1 MWNAILNRFSH
12 PCEETDLMDDIMFD
26 VGVDILSDM
35 WIIVMDTLK
44 FFGKVADDVDVLTA
58 VIVDVVSVS
67 DVDMLTDE
75 NIHGL
80 ATATSAL
87 EFTLPA
93 P

>member
-1 MWNAILNRFSH
+1 MG
-12 PCEETDLMDDIMFD
+12 DIMIE
-26 VGVDILSDM
+26 VGVDILNDM
-35 WIIVMDTLK
+35 ETIVVDTLE
-44 FFGKVADDVDVLTA
+44 FVGEVARTVDVLTA

-93 P
+93 PWEASMPFC

>member
-1 MWNAILNRFSH
+1 MG
-12 PCEETDLMDDIMFD
+12 DIMIE
-26 VGVDILSDM
+26 VGVDILNDM
-35 WIIVMDTLK
+35 ETIVVDTLE
-44 FFGKVADDVDVLTA
+44 FVGEVARTVDVLTA
-58 VIVDVVSVS
+58 VIVNVVSFG

>member
-1 MWNAILNRFSH
+1 
-12 PCEETDLMDDIMFD
+12 MDDIMFD

-58 VIVDVVSVS
+58 VIVDVVSTS

-75 NIHGL
+75 NENGL
-80 ATATSAL
+80 ATVMTPL
-87 EFTLPA
+87 EFTLPSPLEEPMA
-93 P
+93 FC

>member
-1 MWNAILNRFSH
+1 MG
-12 PCEETDLMDDIMFD
+12 DIMIE
-26 VGVDILSDM
+26 VGVDILNDM
-35 WIIVMDTLK
+35 ETIVVDTLE
-44 FFGKVADDVDVLTA
+44 FVGEVARTVDVLTA

-80 ATATSAL
+80 AAVMTPL
-87 EFTLPA
+87 GFILPA

>member
-1 MWNAILNRFSH
+1 MIS
-12 PCEETDLMDDIMFD
+12 DIIFGVGVDMLSGVMIG
-26 VGVDILSDM
+26 VGVDILTGM
-35 WIIVMDTLK
+35 ETIVMDTLE
-44 FFGKVADDVDVLTA
+44 FVGEVARTVDVLTT
-58 VIVDVVSVS
+58 VIVDIVSVS

>member
-1 MWNAILNRFSH
+1 
-12 PCEETDLMDDIMFD
+12 MDDIMFD

-58 VIVDVVSVS
+58 VIVDVVSTS

-75 NIHGL
+75 NENGL
-80 ATATSAL
+80 ATVMTPL
-87 EFTLPA
+87 EFTLPS
-93 P
+93 PLEEPMDFC

>member
-1 MWNAILNRFSH
+1 MG
-12 PCEETDLMDDIMFD
+12 DIMID
-26 VGVDILSDM
+26 VGVDILSNIG
-35 WIIVMDTLK
+35 IIVMDTLE
-44 FFGKVADDVDVLTA
+44 FVGEVARTVDVLTA
-58 VIVDVVSVS
+58 VIVDVVSTS

-75 NIHGL
+75 NENGL